1 MEIKKDKSL
10 RFLTYN
16 INQARRWFKYLTFN
30 QFASIMY
37 KTSVLSVC
45 GMLLIAIVSTGFSA
59 SRANNNWDETIQVQ
73 LVHQE
78 FVIQKQQKQIN
89 NLIAKVGK
97 YGEIIRMLD
106 DKMQGKWV
114 ILKQLDKGINDDMA
128 KAIIYYA
135 YKIAP
140 LYDIDPDMVLAIAFV
155 ESRMGTHLF
164 GPTGDFGPMQINY
177 KTWAEE
183 LDITVADMLDVRQAI
198 DIACDILS
206 RSIKR
211 HGDRYVG
218 GYNGFGPGYEERVM
232 KVYNK
237 LTKES

>member
-78 FVIQKQQKQIN
+78 LNI
-89 NLIAKVGK
+89 LILLIV
-97 YGEIIRMLD
+97 
-106 DKMQGKWV
+106 V
-114 ILKQLDKGINDDMA
+114 
-128 KAIIYYA
+128 
-135 YKIAP
+135 
-140 LYDIDPDMVLAIAFV
+140 
-155 ESRMGTHLF
+155 
-164 GPTGDFGPMQINY
+164 
-177 KTWAEE
+177 
-183 LDITVADMLDVRQAI
+183 
-198 DIACDILS
+198 
-206 RSIKR
+206 
-211 HGDRYVG
+211 
-218 GYNGFGPGYEERVM
+218 
-232 KVYNK
+232 
-237 LTKES
+237 